1 MTGFTYFCIFKIN
14 LMRNILV
21 ILLLFYGLTTKEQ
34 VVIGTNLVNNPSF
47 EDYDTCPANTNQLYR
62 TIYWWGLSSD
72 YFNACSPSTF
82 YGVSVPLNGYGYQYA
97 HTGNAYAGVGFSTYY
112 ATPTNYR
119 EAIKTKLNNT
129 LIANKRYCT
138 KYYVSLAEY
147 SYLYPY
153 NLIFLDSLGMLF
165 TNDSIQDTTVPVLNN
180 GVKFQN
186 SLANIDTINWLKI
199 SNSFIANG
207 GEQYLTISN
216 FDSVN
221 NYTAT
226 SQLLVYVDDVSV
238 CECSFNF
245 SLGNDTTL
253 CIGQS
258 LTLSPNMPN
267 ATYTW
272 QYGSTDSTYTVTQAG
287 TYWVKAYFAEYGIT
301 TYDSINIMYKP
312 APPTPIVTLITG
324 DSLYSSANNNNQWY
338 CNDTIITGAT
348 NQTYLPTTIGY
359 YYVMVTDSNGCSS
372 QSLPYTYTGIEELIK
387 NNVIY
392 VYPNP
397 AKETITITFDQAIS
411 NDGTFEIWNI
421 MGSKILSNTIP
432 KNYTEQKVDVSNLIS
447 GIYFYIIKVNGEKFS
462 SGKLTIINK

>member
-1 MTGFTYFCIFKIN
+1 
-14 LMRNILV
+14 MRNIV
-21 ILLLFYGLTTKEQ
+21 IILLLFYGLNTKEQ
-34 VVIGTNLVNNPSF
+34 VLIGSNLVNNPSF
-47 EDYDTCPANTNQLYR
+47 EEYDTCPTNLMQLNR
-62 TIYWWGLSSD
+62 ALYWWGFSTEYYNSCAISTSD
-72 YFNACSPSTF
+72 
-82 YGVSVPLNGYGYQYA
+82 VSVPLNGFGFQNA
-97 HTGNAYAGVGFSTYY
+97 HTGVAYAGCGIY
-112 ATPTNYR
+112 TNYYYYK
-119 EAIKTKLNNT
+119 EAIKTKLKDS
-129 LIANKRYCT
+129 LIASKRYCT
-138 KYYVSLAEY
+138 NFYISLAEY
-147 SYLYPY
+147 TFWQPFVY
-153 NLIFLDSLGMLF
+153 LDSIGMFF
-165 TNDSIQDTTVPVLNN
+165 TKVTVQDTTLPILSN
-180 GVKFQN
+180 GNKVQN
-186 SLANIDTINWLKI
+186 SITNIDTLNWFKI

-207 GEQYLTISN
+207 GEHYLTIGN
-216 FDSVN
+216 FDSIVN
-221 NYTAT
+221 WTNDFQTY
-226 SQLLVYVDDVSV
+226 VYIDDVAV
-238 CECSFNF
+238 CECSFQFN
-245 SLGNDTTL
+245 LGKDTTL
-253 CIGQS
+253 CNGE
-258 LTLSPNMPN
+258 TLQLKVNMPN
-267 ATYTW
+267 ATYIW
-272 QYGSTDSTYTVTQAG
+272 QDGSTDSTYTVTQAG
-287 TYWVKAYFAEYGIT
+287 TYWVKAYFAEYVIT
-301 TYDSINIMYKP
+301 TYDTINIMYKP

-387 NNVIY
+387 NNGIY